1 MEPTSALVEVRPNFP
16 LSAPQVTPR
25 LTDYKEGVAEES
37 ELKVWQLAVAMG
49 DDHFPRLERVIA
61 PRIGPAA
68 SERTSVV
75 VGGATVPA
83 EGTLCLDL
91 SAARSAYGRRAGKNA
106 HTTAE
111 DVHEVIKLPDDCD
124 STRAFELLGQFAPWL
139 KVESLCNDAH
149 SPAAFPFRC
158 KRRGCGAV
166 IKDAAEREKLRKEL
180 AELKADKTVTGKK
193 VYAGA
198 IAKHA
203 DLHGQQMPFERPVT
217 DIPTEK
223 SILDLLHALDLNLPK
238 VDMKYT
244 ILDPVILDAD
254 MRLQIGDF
262 LSEIGC
268 SLDVQEK
275 EKRDPNRKWFHGSVW
290 HYDFVCGANKK
301 SYGLHVNIFQ
311 LCLIVYGVKTTA
323 PPSVSSP
330 PASAPRTGA
339 KRKEAPTGAPHRAP
353 TCRAPT
359 RRAPTRIAACSPSS
373 PLGLATLPCARVL
386 QRSSTIGRTTTRTTT
401 RAKTRRARPTSR
413 PTRS

>member
-1 MEPTSALVEVRPNFP
+1 M
-16 LSAPQVTPR
+16 
-25 LTDYKEGVAEES
+25 
-37 ELKVWQLAVAMG
+37 
-49 DDHFPRLERVIA
+49 
-61 PRIGPAA
+61 
-68 SERTSVV
+68 
-75 VGGATVPA
+75 
-83 EGTLCLDL
+83 
-91 SAARSAYGRRAGKNA
+91 
-106 HTTAE
+106 
-111 DVHEVIKLPDDCD
+111 
-124 STRAFELLGQFAPWL
+124 
-139 KVESLCNDAH
+139 
-149 SPAAFPFRC
+149 
-158 KRRGCGAV
+158 

-262 LSEIGC
+262 LSEVGC

-323 PPSVSSP
+323 PPSVSPSPASP
-330 PASAPRTGA
+330 PPSSGA

-373 PLGLATLPCARVL
+373 PLGLATLPCACVL

>member
-1 MEPTSALVEVRPNFP
+1 
-16 LSAPQVTPR
+16 
-25 LTDYKEGVAEES
+25 
-37 ELKVWQLAVAMG
+37 MG

-75 VGGATVPA
+75 VCGATVPA

-91 SAARSAYGRRAGKNA
+91 SAARSAYGRRTGKNA

-111 DVHEVIKLPDDCD
+111 DLHEVMKLPDDCD
-124 STRAFELLGQFAPWL
+124 STRALELLGQFAPWL
-139 KVESLCNDAH
+139 KVEALCSDAH

-217 DIPTEK
+217 DIPTTEK

-238 VDMKYT
+238 VDMKYS
-244 ILDPVILDAD
+244 IIDPVILDAD

-301 SYGLHVNIFQ
+301 SHGLHVNIFQ
-311 LCLIVYGVKTTA
+311 LCLIVYGMKTTA

-339 KRKEAPTGAPHRAP
+339 KRKEAPTAIVDDWSDDDEDDDEGEDEEGEADLEADEIMTELRAFFGANAE
-353 TCRAPT
+353 
-359 RRAPTRIAACSPSS
+359 
-373 PLGLATLPCARVL
+373 
-386 QRSSTIGRTTTRTTT
+386 
-401 RAKTRRARPTSR
+401 
-413 PTRS
+413 